1 MDISLSEQLKRLRKA
16 KGNTQEELAAHIG
29 ITTQA
34 VSKWERGEG
43 YPDITLLPAIA
54 AYYGASIDDLL
65 GVGKNEREKKLNAY
79 REKDM
84 ELFRQGKS
92 AERVAL
98 MREAI
103 KEFPNDLETISGLMW
118 ALSAEDRKKNA
129 DEIISC
135 GKRILDESTDSSQR
149 NGAIHCLCF
158 AYYYGKKDAESAIR
172 YAESAGTNGVSVS
185 DMKDRFL
192 EGDEAVKYCQQNIQ
206 DCFEK
211 IRLNAEIMCFKGKYS
226 PEESIRVYK
235 FLIQCYDLLYS
246 DGNCGFQHS
255 RYADLYSEL
264 ARSYHRLG
272 DAENAIAFFG
282 KAAEHAVRFDTR
294 KEERFAYTAFM
305 VNKVRWSARNE
316 YKNYVENQSGLLL
329 KHLQKDEYADLLNNP
344 RMKKIIA
351 KLKQVAIT

>member
-1 MDISLSEQLKRLRKA
+1 MDIRLSEQLKRYRKE

-43 YPDITLLPAIA
+43 YPDITLLPAVA
-54 AYYGASIDDLL
+54 SYYGVSIDDLL
-65 GVGKNEREKKLNAY
+65 GVGKEEQDKKKNAY
-79 REKDM
+79 HEKDS

-92 AERVAL
+92 SERVAL
-98 MREAI
+98 MREAVR
-103 KEFPNDLETISGLMW
+103 EFPNDLSVIADLMW
-118 ALSAEDRKKNA
+118 ALSAEDRAKNA
-129 DEIISC
+129 DEIIAC
-135 GKRILDESTDSSQR
+135 GERIMEESTDSTLR

-158 AYYYGKKDAESAIR
+158 AYYYGKNDAESAIR
-172 YAESAGTNGVSVS
+172 YAESAGANEISVR
-185 DMKDRFL
+185 DMMARFL
-192 EGDEAVKYCQQNIQ
+192 EGDAAVKYCQQNIQ

-211 IRLNAEIMCFKGKYS
+211 IRINAEIMCFKGNYS
-226 PEESIRVYK
+226 PEESIGVYK

-255 RYADLYSEL
+255 RYTELYSEL

-282 KAAEHAVRFDTR
+282 KAAEHADLFDTR
-294 KEERFAYTAFM
+294 KEEMFAYTAFM
-305 VNKVRWSARNE
+305 VNKVRWSTRNE

-329 KHLQKDEYADLLNNP
+329 KRLQKNEFADLLNNP
-344 RMKKIIA
+344 KMQRIIA

>member
-1 MDISLSEQLKRLRKA
+1 MDIRLSEQLKRYRKE

-43 YPDITLLPAIA
+43 LPDITLLPAIA
-54 AYYGASIDDLL
+54 FYYGVSVDDLL
-65 GVGKNEREKKLNAY
+65 GVGKEEQDKKKNAY
-79 REKDM
+79 DEKDS

-103 KEFPNDLETISGLMW
+103 REFPNDLETISGLMW
-118 ALSAEDRKKNA
+118 ALSSEDQVKNA

-135 GKRILDESTDSSQR
+135 GKRILDESTDSTLR

-158 AYYYGKKDAESAIR
+158 AYYYGKNDAETAIK
-172 YAESAGTNGVSVS
+172 YAESAGANEISVR
-185 DMKDRFL
+185 DMMARFL

-211 IRLNAEIMCFKGKYS
+211 NKINAEIMCFKGNYS
-226 PEESIRVYK
+226 PEERIKVYQ

-246 DGNCGFQHS
+246 DGNCGFHHV
-255 RYADLYSEL
+255 RYTELYSEL

-272 DAENAIAFFG
+272 DAENAIVSFG
-282 KAAEHAVRFDTR
+282 KAAEHAVLFDTR
-294 KEERFAYTAFM
+294 KDEQFTYTAFM
-305 VNKVRWSARNE
+305 VNKVRWSTRNE

-329 KHLQKDEYADLLNNP
+329 KRLQKDEYADLLNDP
-344 RMKKIIA
+344 RMQKIFA
-351 KLKQVAIT
+351 KLEVVAIT